1 MMPALMRTPQRAC
14 KILTASL
21 LCLALAAAGFG
32 LLAPPL
38 AAQGH
43 GPAPFDLT
51 GPSIDVRITRNGRTL
66 PIAEVPNLEPNDRV
80 WVHPDLPR
88 DQAAHYL
95 LVIAFL
101 RGATNPPP
109 EQWFLKAETWQ
120 KKITDEGMSFT
131 VPADAQQTL
140 LFLAPETG
148 GDYKTLRNAVRGR
161 PGAFVRSSQDL
172 VQASLDRTRVQTY
185 IQSVRETSELDP
197 ASLESTSKLLARSL
211 SVKVNQECFDRPLT
225 EQEHCL
231 TQNSDSLVLYDGHSQ
246 SIVSTLTQGAGVD
259 LVTQLSA
266 TPTAGAGYY
275 SAYVGA
281 IVDVA
286 KLLEGLHTA
295 EYQYIPA
302 LTYPKQDALDLK
314 LNNPPSFHNPKSV
327 IVVALPP
334 VETAKLPPLR
344 APEGGAGKDAKQVIC
359 LQGPDVVL
367 PVEGAPLVYSTS
379 YAHNLTLHVEGK
391 SGRTIELPVHPSAAR
406 GGLVVDASA
415 AATARLDPLVSGKVV
430 GLWGFDR
437 LDGPSFN
444 LSLPHPTTWRLDR
457 ADANSLVVG
466 RDDDVRLHGDGAA
479 CVDEV
484 QLRDATGKHYKAE
497 FHMVKPDE
505 LEVKVPMGSAAT
517 GDAGLLVRE
526 RGLAAPDQ
534 VAIQAYAQ
542 AGHLDTLEF
551 HAGDST
557 AMLVGTRLDEV
568 AAVQLKNVRFTP
580 GPLTHAGSK
589 DSLTLTA
596 ADPKAAAELPVNLR
610 ATALVLLKDGRTLE
624 LPNTI
629 SGHRPQ
635 VTLASKSVDW
645 DAQAGNLVHLVDADE
660 LPMGGR
666 ISFVLKTTHQ
676 PGFSRAD
683 KVEIASEDQSLHTL
697 LDISEGALL
706 MQDTTTLLGS
716 FDPLKSFGP
725 SGFGKLQLRAIDAS
739 GAPGDWIPLGILVRV
754 PVVAAVHCQRQ
765 SKPSL
770 AAAAPPPAP
779 APSPGGEASSAS
791 SAAPAA
797 RATPPATSAPA
808 VPETAEGQPPP
819 PVNGPAPPAAV
830 DPAVQC
836 TLNGNS
842 LFLIDA
848 VSSDPQFTHSITVPD
863 GYTSTTLLVP
873 RPTGGE
879 LFVHLRDAPA
889 VVNTIAVPPGASALS
904 RNTDAAAGGNRTRTA
919 AEIR

>member
-1 MMPALMRTPQRAC
+1 MSLKHILRAHDRGRNSLRER
-14 KILTASL
+14 ILAAGCLSL
-21 LCLALAAAGFG
+21 LAAVCG
-32 LLAPPL
+32 PL
-38 AAQGH
+38 AAQGPS
-43 GPAPFDLT
+43 PAPFDLT
-51 GPSIDVRITRNGRTL
+51 GPSIDVRITRGGKTL
-66 PIAEVPNLEPNDRV
+66 PIAEVPNLQPNDKV
-80 WVHPDLPR
+80 WVHPDLPK

-120 KKITDEGMSFT
+120 KKLGDEGISFT

-148 GDYKTLRNAVRGR
+148 GDFKTLRNAVRGR
-161 PGAFVRSSQDL
+161 PGAFVRASQDL
-172 VQASLDRTRVQTY
+172 VRASLDRTRVQTY
-185 IQSVRETSELDP
+185 IQSVKETSELDP
-197 ASLESTSKLLARSL
+197 ASLEPTSKLLARSL

-231 TQNSDSLVLYDGHSQ
+231 TQNSDSLVLNDGHSQ

-259 LVTQLSA
+259 LVTQLTA

-302 LTYPKQDALDLK
+302 LTYPKEDALDLR

-344 APEGGAGKDAKQVIC
+344 ALENSSSKDAKQVIC

-379 YAHNLTLHVEGK
+379 YAHNLALHVEGK
-391 SGRTIELPVHPSAAR
+391 SGRSIDLPVHPSAAK

-415 AATARLDPLVSGKVV
+415 VATAKLDPRVSGKVV
-430 GLWGFDR
+430 GLWGYER

-444 LSLPHPTTWRLDR
+444 LNVPHPTTWTLDK

-466 RDDDVRLHGDGAA
+466 RDDEVRLHGDGAA
-479 CVDEV
+479 CVAEI
-484 QLRDATGKHYKAE
+484 QLRDATGRQIKAE

-505 LEVKVPMGSAAT
+505 LEVKVPMSTAAT
-517 GDAGLLVRE
+517 GDAGLLVLQ
-526 RGLAAPDQ
+526 RGLASPDQ

-542 AGHLDTLEF
+542 AGHLDALEF

-568 AAVQLKNVRFTP
+568 AAVELKSVRFNP
-580 GPLTHAGSK
+580 GQLTHAGSK

-610 ATALVLLKDGRTLE
+610 AIAQVLLKDGRSLE
-624 LPNTI
+624 LPNTV

-635 VTLASKSVDW
+635 VALASKTVEADP
-645 DAQAGNLVHLVDADE
+645 QASNLVHLVDSDE
-660 LPMGGR
+660 LPMGSR
-666 ISFVLKTTHQ
+666 ISFVLKTTRQ
-676 PGFSRAD
+676 PGFSRGD
-683 KVEIASEDQSLHTL
+683 KIEIASEDQSLHAT
-697 LDISEGALL
+697 LDISDGALL
-706 MQDTTTLLGS
+706 MQDTSTILGS

-739 GAPGDWIPLGILVRV
+739 GAPGDWLPLGTLVRV
-754 PVVAAVHCQRQ
+754 PTVAAVHCQRLG
-765 SKPSL
+765 KPSPVTT
-770 AAAAPPPAP
+770 AAAAP
-779 APSPGGEASSAS
+779 
-791 SAAPAA
+791 
-797 RATPPATSAPA
+797 ATT
-808 VPETAEGQPPP
+808 EGQPAP
-819 PVNGPAPPAAV
+819 PVNGATPPAAV
-830 DPAVQC
+830 DPAAQC

-842 LFLIDA
+842 LFLIDS
-848 VSSDPQFTHSITVPD
+848 VSSDAQFTHSITVPD
-863 GYTSTTLLVP
+863 GYTSGTLTVP

-879 LFVHLRDAPA
+879 LFLHLRDDPA
-889 VVNTIAVPPGASALS
+889 VANTISVPANTTAVS
-904 RNTDAAAGGNRTRTA
+904 RVTRPEETP
-919 AEIR
+919 